1 MGTFVSLVVPVY
13 NEDAVLGRFGSELFD
28 HVEPDWEIVFVDDGS
43 VDRTPEILA
52 AIALSH
58 PNVRVVCHPHNRG
71 IGAALRTGVREAR
84 GDIVVTMDSDL
95 SHPFDVVR
103 TLVDACGEFDAAYGS
118 RLVAGGGMV
127 GVPWFRQII
136 SYAGNAVFRLLFWSR
151 IRDLTTGFR
160 AYRSAVVRDLPL
172 IEDGYPIQLE
182 ISVHLLARGAT
193 VTEVPLVLE
202 NRAAGE
208 SKMKYLRLIPRY
220 VAVTLRLLGVR
231 WALKG
236 RHTSHPSRLP

>member
-1 MGTFVSLVVPVY
+1 VNAVVSLVVPVY
-13 NEDAVLGRFGSELFD
+13 NEEAVLDRFGSEVFD

-52 AIALSH
+52 AIAAAH
-58 PNVRVVCHPHNRG
+58 PNTRVTCHSHNRG

-95 SHPFDVVR
+95 SHPFDVMR

-127 GVPWFRQII
+127 GVPWFRRFI
-136 SYAGNAVFRLLFWSR
+136 SHAGNTVFRLLFWSR
-151 IRDLTTGFR
+151 ISDLTTGLR

-172 IEDGYPIQLE
+172 IEEGFAIQLE

-193 VTEVPLVLE
+193 VTELPLVLE

-208 SKMKYLRLIPRY
+208 SKMKYLRLLPQY
-220 VAVTLRLLGVR
+220 LAATLRLLVVR
-231 WALKG
+231 WGSKSS
-236 RHTSHPSRLP
+236 RQPSQTP